1 VDDDSL
7 AVWLACQELGV
18 NCRLCLARRAERAD
32 AVELRAEPVFLDLQV
47 VAGLQV
53 YPESLGGAEVPGQP
67 QRGVCGDAALAV
79 DDLVDPPGRDIYRL
93 GQPVLANAQ
102 RREELLQQDLPR
114 CTGGMTVSSAPGS
127 SLVIVNDLDIFRARL

>member
-1 VDDDSL
+1 VPRAWSQL
-7 AVWLACQELGV
+7 PTL
-18 NCRLCLARRAERAD
+18 LARRAERAD

-93 GQPVLANAQ
+93 GQLVLANAQ

-114 CTGGMTVSSAPGS
+114 VHRRHDRIGCHSPPP
-127 SLVIVNDLDIFRARL
+127 